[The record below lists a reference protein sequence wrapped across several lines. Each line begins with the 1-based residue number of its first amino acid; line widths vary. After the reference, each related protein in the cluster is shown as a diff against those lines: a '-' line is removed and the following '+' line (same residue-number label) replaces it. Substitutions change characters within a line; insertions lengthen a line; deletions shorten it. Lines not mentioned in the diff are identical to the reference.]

1 MTGGG
6 TGYRPGMGKI
16 EHELEQVA
24 EGRDESTP
32 FKALAGVGLVI
43 AVVVV
48 LFLIV
53 VGVAIW
59 IALR

>member
-1 MTGGG
+1 MDKME
-6 TGYRPGMGKI
+6 R
-16 EHELEQVA
+16 ELEQVS

-32 FKALAGVGLVI
+32 FKAIAGVGLII

-53 VGVAIW
+53 VGLAIW
-59 IALR
+59 LALR

>member
-1 MTGGG
+1 MRGGG
-6 TGYRPGMGKI
+6 TGYAGGMNKV
-16 EHELEQVA
+16 EREFEQVA

-53 VGVAIW
+53 VGLVMW
-59 IALR
+59 IVLR